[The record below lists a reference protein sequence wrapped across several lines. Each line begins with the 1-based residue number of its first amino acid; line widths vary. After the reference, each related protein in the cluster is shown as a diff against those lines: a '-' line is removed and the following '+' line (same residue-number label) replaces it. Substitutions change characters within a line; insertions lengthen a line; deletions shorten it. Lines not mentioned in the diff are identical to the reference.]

1 MARMVMQGTRK
12 TDPFGAKDL
21 TPAQEQQ
28 VQRARVAR
36 QMANVGGEFGVQT
49 AGGALDAVLN
59 AVQGVGELADIA
71 LPGDP
76 GIGDALG
83 RGRAFVSERL
93 VGQPETMAGMAG
105 RGVGYLGGTL
115 ATYLMPSAA
124 AARAAGAAGGTS
136 RALNF
141 LANPIG
147 RAGLTA
153 GGNVNR
159 AGQLA
164 SGALMTSP
172 VNVAMGLSPDN
183 TAEGFVQLGQMMEG
197 KEGRLAQAAQALGA
211 AAEPFAKSPAGRVAF
226 EFLADFAP
234 NAAILGATGALARTR
249 EGLTYVQAVRAA
261 REGNIGETIKLTRQL
276 QQMQEAG
283 SVSMAGRGAAAADEM
298 PTIPRKPA
306 QETIDRAAF
315 TSKPNRALEAG
326 NDAEVTRLLERQQQL
341 RPLDEQLEDALDRQ
355 ANARGKKAQRRA
367 DVEVD
372 RVLTLMDQQAL
383 PVQGPQ
389 QWRGPQRFAADPEQM
404 TIAEEL
410 ANIGSRTSSLL
421 NAPGVRAALA
431 RGAAG
436 AAVGATLPEEER
448 NKVAA
453 GVGLGLLG
461 AVGPRRFMQGVEG
474 LQPGLS
480 TQEVTPDFISSLY
493 SRVERQIEKAPF
505 AKGTGQQWA
514 AQLAKNTAKG
524 EREFTGIDTF
534 LQQNADKVLS
544 RQAVQ
549 EAFNANRVQLAE
561 TRYGAGAQRQLTPEE
576 WEPIQSKYKEVV
588 DLAPTMSRQSR
599 LEFAQQLLY
608 GTPLARRGKIDSET
622 IYLLALDMVENPDKL
637 PGAFFQPAGSSPV
650 FSQYTVP
657 GMRSNYREV
666 LLQQPGQEQ
675 FRYSAHW
682 DEPNVMT
689 HVRMSDRTID
699 GKKTLFVEE
708 LQDDWAQQARKPIG
722 PKDPE
727 TGKQPTRGYR
737 TVEQSREAA
746 ALAEQQQ
753 RETDELRGLRRQ
765 MNKAIDRASSARQ
778 QRLALEQQGA
788 QPDAIADLRRQELE
802 YTKQHVELQD
812 QLDELSAQNL
822 ATTSRLRTIGMYS
835 PQGPLS
841 GLRPFKQTPEWSEL
855 GIKRAIDEAVRG
867 GYDQVALVT
876 GEQAADMFSLRKR
889 VDSLQWR
896 VGDDPEYGTLI
907 GYKNGRQVLDE
918 ETPSYELDNYVG
930 SELARELRFRAGES
944 EDLVGQVSG
953 EELSIGGKGMQ
964 KFYNEML
971 PNVIKDYSK
980 KLGVPLNVRRLSG
993 STVEEMQQ
1001 ELERLKQVRAQLT
1014 DPAEIDA
1021 INLQVFSLRSK
1032 IDDAKAQKPL
1042 VGNLIID
1049 ITPQV
1054 REKILTEG
1062 QPLWAM
1068 GGDAGLALGGGLA
1081 GGTQGE
1087 TEEERLSNALLLG
1100 GTLGGARVLRNL
1112 RAGKAVQHLV
1122 QDAAD
1127 PMAQEFIAL
1136 RNKTTRPGYLSPLA
1150 PEELVGKQVHLAH
1163 NGTVGF
1169 VLTRDG
1175 DLQNL
1180 FNNGGPRG
1188 AAREVIF
1195 DGIKAGGKTLD
1206 AFDGYLPKLYT
1217 QYGFVETGR
1226 LPFNDEYAPAGWNF
1240 ERDGRPDVVFMA
1252 YRGMDDEAATRTRV
1266 NNPDMW
1272 VPREQTTRYFDD
1284 YDAAAQNNAAV
1295 ATEFERARAAAA
1307 GTGAGRGSAVDAAG
1321 ASVRA
1326 GGSGGVGGAVAS
1338 VLGALR
1344 ARPNNPPAVDRL
1356 LSLIDDPITYF
1367 RELGDDPAQLTR
1379 SLAEFRA
1386 TTPVVRRLAQEAGD
1400 APEQVDDV
1408 LTAARN
1414 LVEGRIDA
1422 LARRTGPL
1430 AQMME
1435 EIKGVKETTV
1445 EDAAKLAE
1453 QNTAQRLKEMRK
1465 RGPIDLS
1472 NATPA
1477 QRATRA
1483 MQLGMEDMREAIR
1496 RFGRDASEWY
1506 SKQGRQAS
1514 AQMQAIIP
1522 ELRGNPEKRFIA
1534 DVILAI
1540 TSSGATVE
1548 DNLSRAIPIIRQWL
1562 NTGEITQLDAAKGIT
1577 PASEETLAPT
1587 GQLLKSGEPQMAR
1600 IRSGIFREDLKG
1612 STRAQAIETG
1622 LRKLQLFLDA
1632 NGGDERAVRNF
1643 LLSEYKTKGT
1653 AARPS
1658 RTAPMSA
1665 EVMGPKI
1672 GRFLLNVQ
1680 GMGDEVT
1687 VDSWATRT
1695 WMRWMGYGENA
1706 RLEFDPEAKGMVLR
1720 GGPTPGEQP
1729 EIRNAFT
1736 KLAQS
1741 ISKETGQDFTPA
1753 DVQALLWY
1761 LEKFNYGKWGSTSD
1775 LVSFADVGDRFLME
1789 GVPQPQQSN
1798 VAGTPYQF
1806 KFGTGETSG
1815 LDNATLRQYLGQ
1827 FGREGK
1833 VYDIGG
1839 AFGEGVTALARTP
1852 EGRRL
1857 LGNVALGT
1865 TGYAL
1870 TGDDDELLR
1879 NTGKGMMALAL
1890 GSAVYP
1896 VLKAGVRQGAKG
1908 LAEQLQQTP
1917 RGRYALNLLS
1927 RDITTD
1933 PAVRKAV
1940 EDALA
1945 ERSQITARF
1954 QELSRRARELGPE
1967 ADRVVSDLL
1976 EGEAFAAREMA
1987 QMSPDDVATAT
1998 ALAQRIASQV
2008 RELGARKVEEDLI
2021 SEQTFLKRAETYL
2034 PRLYARYDAEGL
2046 VDEVTA
2052 THRGKTFRIT
2062 GEKIRNDAL
2071 TPEERDALGEIR
2083 EASYRLAEAGKR
2095 GAQDISTA
2103 RLFRTLADMPGVIHP
2118 EFKAA
2123 KENELMAQ
2131 LFAKQALKTGD
2142 RSAAREALRAA
2153 REARAEA
2160 KQLAETF
2167 TQPNYATQWLKQAA
2181 EGKGYVR
2188 LPDTPNM
2195 GQLRGAVVRA
2205 DVADYLHDLPDLASA
2220 PGTYRDLLR
2229 TWKTIK
2235 TIYNVGTQVTNVLSN
2250 FAVVHA
2256 AGIPW
2261 WKQAARFRGAA
2272 RDLTNYGPATKALT
2286 EAGVMGVNMP
2296 GFGDVPVKNV
2306 AADVS
2311 ALRQLAETTRP
2322 ETRQALAQE
2331 GIMPYGKLAKLG
2343 VKGRTKAQQYYAAGD
2358 GVFRVM
2364 LYQKYVKDG
2373 LTSDEAIQEVMRNMP
2388 SYDTR
2393 SPILGALRMG
2403 PAPFIMYPAKYLP
2416 TALDNIMMHPY
2427 RWATLAGTTWALMD
2441 QASRR
2446 LYGKIEEE
2454 DLPPNRRR
2462 SETFGYLLPGVTQI
2476 DALMRPA
2483 LKAMGR
2489 TPDEERK
2496 YTIDAAR
2503 FTPLSALTGSPV
2515 PGADLSSQL
2524 LGDRAPQILQ
2534 PSGPLMDVAALAI
2547 GKNAYTG
2554 EDFFSPSDEPLDKAL
2569 KLGGWAYRMATPTFL
2584 GVHTPRVIGD
2594 IRRGDLDAAFTNSL
2608 GILGMRPTMVTPGM
2622 QSQLQQRRFE
2632 EQMSDARL
2640 KLRQELRK
2648 ARTPEEEARI
2658 EQKYEAKMNR
2668 LAAKYQ
2674 QRLDEEE
2681 E

>member
-1 MARMVMQGTRK
+1 MSADPFASVAVTKPGRSRTQMARPRQEED
-12 TDPFGAKDL
+12 DPFAAVEVR
-21 TPAQEQQ
+21 TTRPA
-28 VQRARVAR
+28 RARQVTPLAPV
-36 QMANVGGEFGVQT
+36 QVTAEAPKNPLEMALSRAQLAQRGQLQGEFVERKPKPP
-49 AGGALDAVLN
+49 V
-59 AVQGVGELADIA
+59 
-71 LPGDP
+71 
-76 GIGDALG
+76 
-83 RGRAFVSERL
+83 RAFDKTL
-93 VGQPETMAGMAG
+93 AAG
-105 RGVGYLGGTL
+105 RGLAESGYMTAQGVANILDRLPVVEGAGE
-115 ATYLMPSAA
+115 AVRRSREEMRQFYGEPESD
-124 AARAAGAAGGTS
+124 AARAAMLGTQMLGTGAQFFIPGAAAS
-136 RALNF
+136 RA
-141 LANPIG
+141 
-147 RAGLTA
+147 
-153 GGNVNR
+153 
-159 AGQLA
+159 
-164 SGALMTSP
+164 
-172 VNVAMGLSPDN
+172 
-183 TAEGFVQLGQMMEG
+183 
-197 KEGRLAQAAQALGA
+197 AQAAQAGSRIQRALQMA
-211 AAEPFAKSPAGRVAF
+211 AAPLGEGGAVRTAASRVLGGTVMASPLNLAVSQSPEDAAAPVIAQATAGAQNPVLRAIGQVAERASQSPVGRFAF
-226 EFLADFAP
+226 ETGLDVLAG
-234 NAAILGATGALARTR
+234 GA
-249 EGLTYVQAVRAA
+249 
-261 REGNIGETIKLTRQL
+261 GETLL
-276 QQMQEAG
+276 AG
-283 SVSMAGRGAAAADEM
+283 ARGARRLAGTAM
-298 PTIPRKPA
+298 PEAPMPAIPSKPT

-315 TSKPNRALEAG
+315 TSKMARALEAG
-326 NDAEVTRLLERQQQL
+326 NDREVTRLLERQQQL

-355 ANARGKKAQRRA
+355 ANARGKKAKQRA
-367 DVEVD
+367 DAEVE

-389 QWRGPQRFAADPEQM
+389 QWRGPQRFAADPDQM
-404 TIAEEL
+404 TVREEL
-410 ANIGSRTSSLL
+410 
-421 NAPGVRAALA
+421 VD
-431 RGAAG
+431 
-436 AAVGATLPEEER
+436 VGQKAFER
-448 NKVAA
+448 LKQ
-453 GVGLGLLG
+453 
-461 AVGPRRFMQGVEG
+461 M
-474 LQPGLS
+474 QPGLS

-493 SRVERQIEKAPF
+493 SRVGRQIEKAPF
-505 AKGTGQQWA
+505 IKGTGQQWA

-544 RQAVQ
+544 RKDVQ
-549 EAFNANRVQLAE
+549 EFFNANRVQLTE
-561 TRYGAGAQRQLTPEE
+561 TRYGAGARRQLTPDE
-576 WEPIQSKYKEVV
+576 WEPIQSKFKQVV
-588 DLAPTMSRQSR
+588 DSAPTMSRQNR
-599 LEFAQQLLY
+599 LELAQQLLY
-608 GTPLARRGKIDSET
+608 GTPLARRGKIGPDT
-622 IYLLALDMVENPDKL
+622 IYELALDIVEDPDKL
-637 PGAFFQPAGSSPV
+637 PGSFLEAGSSPV
-650 FSQYTVP
+650 FGKYAVP
-657 GMRSNYREV
+657 GLRSNYREV

-708 LQDDWAQQARKPIG
+708 LQDDWAQQARKPVG

-737 TVEQSREAA
+737 TAEESREAA
-746 ALAEQQQ
+746 SLAEQQQ
-753 RETDELRGLRRQ
+753 RETDEMRGLRRQ
-765 MNKAIDRASSARQ
+765 MNRAIDSASSARQ

-788 QPDAIADLRRQELE
+788 QPDVIADLRRQELE
-802 YTKQHVELQD
+802 YTKQHVELLG

-822 ATTSRLRTIGMYS
+822 ATTSRLRAIGMYS
-835 PQGPLS
+835 PQGPLP

-876 GEQAADMFSLRKR
+876 GEQAADMFSLRKQ

-918 ETPSYELDNYVG
+918 ETTSYELDNMVG
-930 SELARELRFRAGES
+930 SELARELRSRAGES

-980 KLGVPLNVRRLSG
+980 KLGVPLTVRRLSG
-993 STVEEMQQ
+993 QTVEEMQQ
-1001 ELERLKQVRAQLT
+1001 ELARLQQVRTQLT
-1014 DPAEIDA
+1014 DQAEIDDV
-1021 INLQVFSLRSK
+1021 NKQMLSLRSQ
-1032 IDDAKAQKPL
+1032 IADAKTEKPL
-1042 VGNLIID
+1042 VGNLVID
-1049 ITPQV
+1049 ITPQL
-1054 REKILTEG
+1054 REKVLTEG
-1062 QPLWAM
+1062 QPLWAA

-1087 TEEERLSNALLLG
+1087 TEEERMRNALLFAG
-1100 GTLGGARVLRNL
+1100 ALGGARKLRQSVTQRLPEVSTFMNVM
-1112 RAGKAVQHLV
+1112 REGTQQAERRGLV
-1122 QDAAD
+1122 ANVELATMQDPRFTGIEQLGED
-1127 PMAQEFIAL
+1127 AL
-1136 RNKTTRPGYLSPLA
+1136 EMQLGA
-1150 PEELVGKQVHLAH
+1150 I
-1163 NGTVGF
+1163 NGTVEPLANALNLRMGQDVQAKPSFGLWFGENANADVQPSVLLEFSPSVDQRKALALVAEYSRIAKQKALFYLAPDDKGSRTALSF
-1169 VLTRDG
+1169 VVRDPDG
-1175 DLQNL
+1175 TPMPSNLVLDLL
-1180 FNNGGPRG
+1180 
-1188 AAREVIF
+1188 RENR
-1195 DGIKAGGKTLD
+1195 
-1206 AFDGYLPKLYT
+1206 Y
-1217 QYGFVETGR
+1217 
-1226 LPFNDEYAPAGWNF
+1226 GWNGAMITD
-1240 ERDGRPDVVFMA
+1240 DGVRTVLVLDEKLAPNKIESELNRLESVVEQAGFTVDPEQA
-1252 YRGMDDEAATRTRV
+1252 RVGRV
-1266 NNPDMW
+1266 N
-1272 VPREQTTRYFDD
+1272 
-1284 YDAAAQNNAAV
+1284 AAEIGDKGYMALVNS
-1295 ATEFERARAAAA
+1295 A
-1307 GTGAGRGSAVDAAG
+1307 G
-1321 ASVRA
+1321 
-1326 GGSGGVGGAVAS
+1326 
-1338 VLGALR
+1338 
-1344 ARPNNPPAVDRL
+1344 VDRG
-1356 LSLIDDPITYF
+1356 TW
-1367 RELGDDPAQLTR
+1367 
-1379 SLAEFRA
+1379 
-1386 TTPVVRRLAQEAGD
+1386 V
-1400 APEQVDDV
+1400 
-1408 LTAARN
+1408 
-1414 LVEGRIDA
+1414 
-1422 LARRTGPL
+1422 
-1430 AQMME
+1430 
-1435 EIKGVKETTV
+1435 
-1445 EDAAKLAE
+1445 
-1453 QNTAQRLKEMRK
+1453 
-1465 RGPIDLS
+1465 
-1472 NATPA
+1472 
-1477 QRATRA
+1477 
-1483 MQLGMEDMREAIR
+1483 
-1496 RFGRDASEWY
+1496 
-1506 SKQGRQAS
+1506 
-1514 AQMQAIIP
+1514 
-1522 ELRGNPEKRFIA
+1522 
-1534 DVILAI
+1534 
-1540 TSSGATVE
+1540 
-1548 DNLSRAIPIIRQWL
+1548 
-1562 NTGEITQLDAAKGIT
+1562 
-1577 PASEETLAPT
+1577 
-1587 GQLLKSGEPQMAR
+1587 
-1600 IRSGIFREDLKG
+1600 
-1612 STRAQAIETG
+1612 
-1622 LRKLQLFLDA
+1622 
-1632 NGGDERAVRNF
+1632 RAVRNAER
-1643 LLSEYKTKGT
+1643 LYEGVAVTAEKRI
-1653 AARPS
+1653 AARRIFDRPDADIIELNLDPTELAAV
-1658 RTAPMSA
+1658 RTPPRRGKPGQIFTGPNHMVANGKAARAGFSQATTEAGYTLTNGEFVNRYEGEAVMELMA
-1665 EVMGPKI
+1665 ERGDAIAAKAVDA
-1672 GRFLLNVQ
+1672 VQ
-1680 GMGDEVT
+1680 GREESGAT
-1687 VDSWATRT
+1687 SWLRSEDLYAA
-1695 WMRWMGYGENA
+1695 G
-1706 RLEFDPEAKGMVLR
+1706 R
-1720 GGPTPGEQP
+1720 GG
-1729 EIRNAFT
+1729 
-1736 KLAQS
+1736 K
-1741 ISKETGQDFTPA
+1741 
-1753 DVQALLWY
+1753 
-1761 LEKFNYGKWGSTSD
+1761 LEKRAAEQAS
-1775 LVSFADVGDRFLME
+1775 RFGME
-1789 GVPQPQQSN
+1789 GK
-1798 VAGTPYQF
+1798 A
-1806 KFGTGETSG
+1806 
-1815 LDNATLRQYLGQ
+1815 
-1827 FGREGK
+1827 
-1833 VYDIGG
+1833 YDIGG
-1839 AFGEGVTALARTP
+1839 AFGEGVTELSRTP

-1896 VLKAGVRQGAKG
+1896 ALKVGVQQGAKG
-1908 LAEQLQQTP
+1908 LAEQMKQTA

-1945 ERSQITARF
+1945 ERSQITAQF
-1954 QELSRRARELGPE
+1954 QELSRRARELGPQ

-2034 PRLYARYDAEGL
+2034 PRLYAKYDADGL
-2046 VDEVTA
+2046 VNEVTA

-2142 RSAAREALRAA
+2142 QSAAREAFRAA

-2205 DVADYLHDLPDLASA
+2205 DVADYLHDLPDLAST
-2220 PGTYRDLLR
+2220 PGHYRNLLR
-2229 TWKTIK
+2229 LWKEIK
-2235 TIYNVGTQVTNVLSN
+2235 TVYNVGTQLTNVLSN

-2272 RDLTNYGPATKALT
+2272 RDLTSYGPATKALT

-2306 AADVS
+2306 ASDVS

-2331 GIMPYGKLAKLG
+2331 GITPYGKLAKMG
-2343 VKGRTKAQQYYAAGD
+2343 VKGSTKAKQYYAAGD
-2358 GVFRVM
+2358 GIFRVM
-2364 LYQKYVKDG
+2364 LYQKYLKDG
-2373 LTSDEAIQEVMRNMP
+2373 LSSDEAIQEVMRNMP

-2476 DALMRPA
+2476 DAAMRPV
-2483 LKAMGR
+2483 LKALGR

-2515 PGADLSSQL
+2515 PGTDLSSQL
-2524 LGDRAPQILQ
+2524 LGERAPQILQ
-2534 PSGPLMDVAALAI
+2534 PSGPLMDIAALAM

-2569 KLGGWAYRMATPTFL
+2569 KLGGWASRMALPTFL

-2594 IRRGDLDAAFTNSL
+2594 VRRGDLDAAITNAL

-2648 ARTPEEEARI
+2648 AKTPEEEARI
-2658 EQKYEAKMNR
+2658 EQKYEAKMTR